1 MFISSEQIAG
11 VLHGFIYT
19 ALLCLTGLFAL
30 GAVFSS
36 YQFELMGYSAL
47 LGAVGQAQPL
57 DALDLTL
64 AEILAIGLN
73 GGKIVLIFI
82 CVDMVVRYAKPAVAA
97 KLLRALVLLLS
108 LAMTLLVFGGQAIS
122 PMAQANLEEARGKI
136 EKDYQNTLTALTDQ
150 RQSRD
155 AAISNR
161 IEQDILRLSAAHSI
175 RVDELEG
182 LLDAERLVGNQ
193 NFKGN
198 RYIELE
204 SMIEKAKADYRM
216 RVDDLRALE
225 RAEITAL
232 TESLQTQFADA
243 DSKRQSKLDQIS
255 FANSFLSEEAQHP
268 YLLRAAEM
276 VKVFLPDHADPVK
289 VTIAL
294 ALLLCFAVELLPMV
308 LFNHLFL
315 VLAEQRKQVRKVDGE
330 PLPVIAPA
338 NSPESPSKSTWDQE
352 EKRMQA

>member
-1 MFISSEQIAG
+1 MFISSQHLAG
-11 VLHGFIYT
+11 VLHGFIFT

-36 YQFELMGYSAL
+36 YQFELMGYTAL
-47 LGAVGQAQPL
+47 LGEVGQSQPL
-57 DALDLTL
+57 EALDLTV

-73 GGKIVLIFI
+73 GGKIMLIFI
-82 CVDMVVRYAKPAVAA
+82 CVDMAVRYAKPAIAA

-122 PMAQANLEEARGKI
+122 PMAQANLEEARATI
-136 EKDYQNTLTALTDQ
+136 EQTYQERVDVLTAQ
-150 RQSRD
+150 QNSRQ
-155 AAISNR
+155 AAISDR
-161 IEQDILRLSAAHSI
+161 TEQDVLRLTAAHAT
-175 RVDELEG
+175 RLDELEA

-193 NFKGN
+193 NFRGN

-204 SMIEKAKADYRM
+204 SMIEKAKADYLA

-225 RAEITAL
+225 RTEISAL
-232 TESLQTQFADA
+232 TTSVQSQIIDA
-243 DSKRQSKLDQIS
+243 DSTRQSRLDQLS
-255 FANSFLSEEAQHP
+255 FGSSFLSQEAQHP

-276 VKVFLPDHADPVK
+276 VRVFLPEHADHVK

-294 ALLLCFAVELLPMV
+294 AFLLCFAVELLPMV

-315 VLAEQRKQVRKVDGE
+315 VLAEQRMQVRKVDE
-330 PLPVIAPA
+330 VAFSVNAPA
-338 NSPESPSKSTWDQE
+338 NSQEPPSQGGE
-352 EKRMQA
+352 EQDTERKRA